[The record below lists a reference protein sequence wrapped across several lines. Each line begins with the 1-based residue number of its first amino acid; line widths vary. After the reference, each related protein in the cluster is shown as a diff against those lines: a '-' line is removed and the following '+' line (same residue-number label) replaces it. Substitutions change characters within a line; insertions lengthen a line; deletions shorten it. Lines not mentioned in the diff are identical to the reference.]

1 MNLTC
6 PHCQTV
12 FEVDQNHY
20 ADLLQQVKTAE
31 FEREIERRL
40 KEIESRHKAQEE
52 VMKLKLEAESKRL
65 IEAQE
70 RRNSDLAAEVSR
82 LKN

>member
-70 RRNSDLAAEVSR
+70 RRNSQKPNRRV
-82 LKN
+82 

>member
-31 FEREIERRL
+31 FDREIERR
-40 KEIESRHKAQEE
+40 SRELDTQHKSREE
-52 VMKLKLEAESKRL
+52 VLRLKLEAESKRL
-65 IEAQE
+65 IDAEE
-70 RRNSDLAAEVSR
+70 RRIPTSKPS
-82 LKN
+82 